1 MDFLKNITAAIKEA
15 AGAVAEQNHRTAQG
29 NRIRA
34 LLKLDSK
41 AAEQE
46 YLALGRYYYNQL
58 RDAENPV
65 TESHCAAIDEIEE
78 RIAAGQSRLE
88 QLFFIGEDPE
98 EAGTFDFEEVSPEE
112 DAGEEPEPEDLPE
125 EEKEFIDL
133 SDVESYDHDPMKSE
147 EEENG
152 SLPFEG

>member
-15 AGAVAEQNHRTAQG
+15 AGAVAEQNHRTAQA
-29 NRIRA
+29 NRIRG
-34 LLKLDSK
+34 LLKVESQ

-58 RDAENPV
+58 RDPENPV
-65 TESHCAAIDEIEE
+65 TESHCAAIDELEA
-78 RIAAGQSRLE
+78 RIAAGQNRLE
-88 QLFFIGEDPE
+88 QLFFTGEDPE
-98 EAGTFDFEEVSPEE
+98 EIGEIDEFEDDLEDPEE
-112 DAGEEPEPEDLPE
+112 TEPEELSE
-125 EEKEFIDL
+125 EEQELVDL
-133 SDVESYDHDPMKSE
+133 EDVEVYDHDPMGSE